1 MLWQHH
7 GKFMNVKWVKIPGLA
22 ALQIDKYTKTAK

>member
-1 MLWQHH
+1 MLWLHH
-7 GKFMNVKWVKIPGLA
+7 GKFMNVKWVKIPGLP